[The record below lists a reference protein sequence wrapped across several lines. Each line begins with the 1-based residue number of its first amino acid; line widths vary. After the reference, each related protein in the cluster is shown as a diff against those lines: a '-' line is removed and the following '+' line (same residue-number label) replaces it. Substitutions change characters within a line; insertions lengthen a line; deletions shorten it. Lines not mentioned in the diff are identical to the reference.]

1 MAKVDL
7 VVGIG
12 AEYKGKPAFNKAGK
26 DVLGLQAGVKSLA
39 KAYVGLAGA
48 QKAFRFGKASVKE
61 FAADDKAAQQL
72 ARTVTNLGMAYE
84 TTNVETL
91 IAGLEK
97 TYHVADDFLR
107 PAFSKLISTTQSYT
121 KSKEL
126 LTVALNASA
135 GAGVDLN
142 TTVNDLTQAYV
153 GNTRGLNKYKLGLT
167 KAELASKSFDE
178 IQQLI
183 TKRFQGQAALAAE
196 TYSGKI
202 EALTIASNN
211 AKETIGKGLVT
222 AMQSIV
228 GKDKGIRDA
237 TDAIDNM
244 ASSISLA
251 IVEMGKLIGKFSDPA
266 LSALNQAKEK
276 ARTGNGSNPL
286 FDFLYGK
293 APTTYD
299 PMSQINPGLSPEFVK
314 LQQERIKQDKEA
326 AKRQKELAA
335 FAKAAAKAEKERLAI
350 AKLKKIEDK
359 ASLLFN
365 MDLIQNT
372 AALMGK
378 VTEDETLRL
387 KTQQAI
393 LLGNEKEAGA
403 YAQQLLSAQTA
414 AAKLANINPVGSWT
428 DAFKSALDALKQ
440 LRDELALLG
449 IPKVTVPK
457 TTTNA
462 PSMFDQGLFPF
473 VPLSGN
479 GIGYDSKSPALTN
492 TELRIYIDPTA
503 AQYGIN
509 AASIGASA
517 NGNSNNYSTIQ
528 SFKGGTG
535 F

>member
-1 MAKVDL
+1 MATTDL
-7 VVGIG
+7 MIGIG
-12 AEYKGKPAFNKAGK
+12 AEYKGKAAFGKANK
-26 DVLGLQAGVKSLA
+26 DVSGLSKGVSNLA
-39 KAYVGLAGA
+39 KAYIGLAGA
-48 QKAFRFGKASVKE
+48 QKAFRYASASVKA
-61 FAADDKAAQQL
+61 FAEDDLAAQKL
-72 ARTVTNLGMAYE
+72 SKTIGNLGLAYE
-84 TTNVETL
+84 ATNAENF

-97 TYHVADDFLR
+97 TFHIADDFLR

-121 KSKEL
+121 KSQEL
-126 LTVALNASA
+126 MRISLDASI
-135 GAGVDLN
+135 GSGLSLD

-153 GNTRGLNKYKLGLT
+153 GNTKGLSKYKLGLT
-167 KAELASKSFDE
+167 KAELAAKSFDE
-178 IQQLI
+178 IQQI
-183 TKRFQGQAALAAE
+183 IAKRFSGQASAAVD
-196 TYSGKI
+196 TYAFKLN
-202 EALTIASNN
+202 ALTIASGN
-211 AKETIGKGLVT
+211 AKEIIGRGL
-222 AMQSIV
+222 
-228 GKDKGIRDA
+228 
-237 TDAIDNM
+237 TDAITSAFGGGDINKATSNM
-244 ASSISLA
+244 EKLAKVVSDIIAGLGTMTGAVLNFKVQSEELTSSDF
-251 IVEMGKLIGKFSDPA
+251 MGATKRPNPYIPFDPMA
-266 LSALNQAKEK
+266 M
-276 ARTGNGSNPL
+276 
-286 FDFLYGK
+286 K
-293 APTTYD
+293 APDLT
-299 PMSQINPGLSPEFVK
+299 PAFMKLVK
-314 LQQERIKQDKEA
+314 ERKKADEEA
-326 AKRQKELAA
+326 AKRQRELAA
-335 FAKAAAKAEKERLAI
+335 FTKAAAKAEKERLAL

-428 DAFKSALDALKQ
+428 DAFKFALDALKQ

-528 SFKGGTG
+528 SFKGGVS